1 MDNLP
6 IVLQLNVQQVN
17 TILAVLAKA
26 PYEAVHE
33 LIATVQRQGAE
44 QVEAHKAANP
54 SEASAAET

>member
-26 PYEAVHE
+26 SYETVHE
-33 LIATVQRQGAE
+33 LIAIVQKQGTE
-44 QVEAHKAANP
+44 QVEAHKVANL
-54 SEASAAET
+54 SEVPTGET

>member
-17 TILAVLAKA
+17 TILAVLSKA
-26 PYEAVHE
+26 SYETVHE
-33 LIATVQRQGAE
+33 LIATVQKQGTE

-54 SEASAAET
+54 SEAPADET